1 MRLCEK
7 RTIENP
13 GTQRAR
19 ARARESEPQKRE
31 EGSIKE
37 RERERERER
46 LLLVVW
52 MAWMAFLAAGFSFLS
67 ASLSFKY

>member
-37 RERERERER
+37 RERERER
-46 LLLVVW
+46 LLFVVW